1 MINMPFDASKGN
13 ESGCDATVLLAATF
27 SCSLIEYQ
35 TRDPRKF
42 VSLKK
47 DPFRVPQ
54 KGGSES
60 VCVNADRFFIRDLLL
75 LRNL

>member
-47 DPFRVPQ
+47 GPVPGPT
-54 KGGSES
+54 KRS
-60 VCVNADRFFIRDLLL
+60 IRICLCEC
-75 LRNL
+75 RQIFYS

>member
-35 TRDPRKF
+35 TSAPKKF

-47 DPFRVPQ
+47 GPVPGPTKKEDQ
-54 KGGSES
+54 
-60 VCVNADRFFIRDLLL
+60 
-75 LRNL
+75 NLAV

>member
-13 ESGCDATVLLAATF
+13 ESGCDATVLLSATF

-35 TRDPRKF
+35 TSAPKKF

-47 DPFRVPQ
+47 GPVPSPT
-54 KGGSES
+54 K
-60 VCVNADRFFIRDLLL
+60 RRIRIWLCEC
-75 LRNL
+75 RQIFYS